1 MAAILFDFRL
11 SPTSYQ
17 KGIRIMRINQPS
29 SLLPEVH
36 RGKPVKITVDGNL
49 IEAYEG
55 ETVAAVLLS
64 AGIFTFRLSPK
75 NKEPRSIYCGMGIC
89 YECLVTIDR
98 VHAVRACMT
107 PVADGMQV
115 ETCKELEL

>member
-1 MAAILFDFRL
+1 
-11 SPTSYQ
+11 
-17 KGIRIMRINQPS
+17 MRINQPT
-29 SLLPEVH
+29 SLLPEVQ
-36 RGKPVKITVDGNL
+36 RGKLVKITVDGKP

-64 AGIFTFRLSPK
+64 AGISTFRLSPK

-89 YECLVTIDR
+89 FECLVTVDGL
-98 VHAVRACMT
+98 HAQRACMT
-107 PVADGMQV
+107 PVANGMQV

>member
-1 MAAILFDFRL
+1 
-11 SPTSYQ
+11 
-17 KGIRIMRINQPS
+17 MRIDQAS

-36 RGKPVKITVDGNL
+36 RGKPVQINVDGKL
-49 IEAYEG
+49 IEAFEG
-55 ETVAAVLLS
+55 ETIAAVLLS

-75 NKEPRSIYCGMGIC
+75 KKEPRSLYCGMGIC
-89 YECLVTIDR
+89 YECLVTVDGQ
-98 VHAVRACMT
+98 HAVRACMT